1 MINCWYKRMASEIP
15 TNMRNPINYF
25 FTGFKVLLLD
35 SGEYL
40 VLWLSDGYHKLL
52 RFLPIKI
59 LILT

>member
-1 MINCWYKRMASEIP
+1 MASEIP

-40 VLWLSDGYHKLL
+40 VLWLSAGYHKLL